1 MLLEPYSDRFP
12 RHAADPPLRLW
23 YALRVKARHEK
34 RVSDN
39 LCAMGRTV
47 FLPQYLSRRRWT
59 DRYKESLFPLFPGY
73 TFCRLSASE
82 HWWVPQLPSVHGI
95 VGFGNTPTPLDEDEV
110 KAIQSIAH
118 SGLPAVPWPPLHCG
132 DRVRLMDGPLRGLQ
146 GQLVSLRGT
155 HRFIVAVSLL
165 QRSVAVEIERD
176 WLEPLTPK
184 RPPSREMRARVQ
196 QWERQA

>member
-12 RHAADPPLRLW
+12 RCPADLPLRLW

-39 LCAMGRTV
+39 LSAMGRTV

-59 DRYKESLFPLFPGY
+59 DRYKETLFPLFPGY

-155 HRFIVAVSLL
+155 HRFVVAVSLL
-165 QRSVAVEIERD
+165 QRSVAVEIERE
-176 WLEPLTPK
+176 WLEPVTSK